1 MSHVWKHKGEKK
13 KAPLR
18 YTQSG
23 LDDIY
28 LLGGFQVEHTNYGE
42 GISIRDADALH
53 QAIGF
58 HLASQQRPLSGK
70 ELRFL
75 RKHMDLTQ
83 ADLGTILGLS
93 SQQVAR
99 WEKGKSDISGPAD
112 RLVRALF
119 IQFAG
124 RSLDL
129 HALGKALGAMD
140 APLYEKSYFENT
152 KNGWRAR
159 KAA

>member
-1 MSHVWKHKGEKK
+1 MSHVWKHKGEKER
-13 KAPLR
+13 APLR

-28 LLGGFQVEHTNYGE
+28 LLSGYEVERTNYGD
-42 GISIRDADALH
+42 GIAIKDADALH

-58 HLASQQRPLSGK
+58 HLASQKRALSGK
-70 ELRFL
+70 ELRYL

-83 ADLGTILGLS
+83 AELGSILGLS

-99 WEKGKSDISGPAD
+99 WEKGECDISGPAD

-129 HALGKALGAMD
+129 QVLAKALENMN
-140 APLYEKSYFENT
+140 APLHEKSYFENT
-152 KNGWRAR
+152 RNGWRAR